1 MGSLRNPCIYNLVIF
16 RNLADLEPEESSN
29 ACQKF
34 KMIMHI
40 QRPSIVRNNQS
51 NLLQHFQGY
60 LGIFRDIEAYVTT
73 LIGAQLRR
81 GRESDLVP

>member
-1 MGSLRNPCIYNLVIF
+1 
-16 RNLADLEPEESSN
+16 
-29 ACQKF
+29 
-34 KMIMHI
+34 MHI

-81 GRESDLVP
+81 GGESDPVP